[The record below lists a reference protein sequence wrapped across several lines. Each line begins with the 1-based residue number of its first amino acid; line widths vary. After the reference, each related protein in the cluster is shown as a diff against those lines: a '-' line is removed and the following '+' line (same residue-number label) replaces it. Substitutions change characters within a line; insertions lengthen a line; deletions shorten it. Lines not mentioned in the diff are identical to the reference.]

1 MNNSSLATKF
11 RPSKFEDVT
20 EQSSVVE
27 ILKNQL
33 KNHMTPHAL
42 LFVGPAGTGKT
53 TCARIL
59 ASELNNGA
67 GSPIELDAASNN
79 GVDDVRTIIQQS
91 RTKPIDSPFKV
102 FIIDEVHAVS
112 SAGFQAFLKLLE
124 EPPAFTYFIFC
135 TTDPQKIP
143 ATILSRVQRFDF
155 HKISKEGIFDR
166 LQEILACES
175 IDRGKH
181 IDYEVEAL
189 DYIAQRANGG
199 MRDAITTLEKCLAAV
214 GEEELTVERV
224 IEALGESDYRI
235 MCDLFTAVRLKGSNI
250 IVRIIEDVY
259 HSGKD
264 LKQFMLRFQ
273 DFVLDICKYQIAK
286 DWSLMNVPYTEEL
299 CKFMNDMTVEKSA
312 GNILKL
318 LVNINAELKW
328 TTVPRMVIECAL
340 VLGVEDYDR

>member
-1 MNNSSLATKF
+1 
-11 RPSKFEDVT
+11 
-20 EQSSVVE
+20 
-27 ILKNQL
+27 
-33 KNHMTPHAL
+33 MTPHAL

-59 ASELNNGA
+59 TSELNNGA
-67 GSPIELDAASNN
+67 GSPIELDAASQN
-79 GVDDVRTIIQQS
+79 GVDDVRNIIQQS
-91 RTKPIDSPFKV
+91 RTKPIDSPNKT
-102 FIIDEVHAVS
+102 FILDEVQNFSRA
-112 SAGFQAFLKLLE
+112 AWEAMLKLIE

-135 TTDPQKIP
+135 TTNPEKVP
-143 ATILSRVQRFDF
+143 ATIMSRVQRFDF
-155 HKISKEGIFDR
+155 HKISKEGIYNR
-166 LQEILACES
+166 LEEILEQES
-175 IDRGKH
+175 TGRKKH
-181 IDYEVEAL
+181 IDYELEAL
-189 DYIAQRANGG
+189 NYIAQRANGG

-224 IEALGESDYRI
+224 IEALGESDYTV
-235 MCDLFTAVRLKGSNI
+235 MKDLFIAVSQRDSNF
-250 IVRIIEDVY
+250 IVRTIEDIY

-299 CKFMNDMTVEKSA
+299 CKFMNDMMVEKFA

-318 LVNINAELKW
+318 LVTINSELKW

-340 VLGVEDYDR
+340 ILEVDNYDR